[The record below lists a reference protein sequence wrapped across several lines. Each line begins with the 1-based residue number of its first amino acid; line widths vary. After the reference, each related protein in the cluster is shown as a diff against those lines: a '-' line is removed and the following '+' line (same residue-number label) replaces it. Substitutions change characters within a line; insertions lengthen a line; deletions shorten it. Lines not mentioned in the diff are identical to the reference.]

1 MATEEWALAM
11 IPRPVKAVLML
22 YPIKDAGETYRHE
35 EADRIREAG
44 QTVDPKLYYSKQT
57 IGAQRGGRAARPGVE
72 ASCSAALRTEL
83 TRDRRQPRLHRVQCW
98 LHANAMLRLSALTSV
113 HPAAGNAC
121 GTIGILHAVANL
133 STYTGG
139 EVALAPDSF
148 FDKFV
153 KATLEATPE
162 ERAEALEKDDSIDE
176 SHAAVAQQGQSEV
189 VDDTYNHFIAFVAK
203 GGHLYEMDGR
213 KEFPINHGPTSEET
227 LLEVRDRLQYSCRC
241 RRKACRACVAA
252 ESQRICTHWPAQ
264 PLSPARCVRTRAPC
278 RTP

>member
-1 MATEEWALAM
+1 M
-11 IPRPVKAVLML
+11 
-22 YPIKDAGETYRHE
+22 Y
-35 EADRIREAG
+35 
-44 QTVDPKLYYSKQT
+44 
-57 IGAQRGGRAARPGVE
+57 
-72 ASCSAALRTEL
+72 
-83 TRDRRQPRLHRVQCW
+83 
-98 LHANAMLRLSALTSV
+98 NACGTPMSSFPLLW
-113 HPAAGNAC
+113 PAAGNAC

-227 LLEVRDRLQYSCRC
+227 LLEVRARL
-241 RRKACRACVAA
+241 RRTAAVAA
-252 ESQRICTHWPAQ
+252 GGAAAAASQHSRVASAPPNSC
-264 PLSPARCVRTRAPC
+264 SPALSRSLPRALQDSVKVVQAYMDRDPGEL
-278 RTP
+278 RFTMVALAPPAPAEEE

>member
-1 MATEEWALAM
+1 MNAYAEKLGFPTDKFQFHDVMATEEWALAM

-57 IGAQRGGRAARPGVE
+57 I
-72 ASCSAALRTEL
+72 
-83 TRDRRQPRLHRVQCW
+83 
-98 LHANAMLRLSALTSV
+98 
-113 HPAAGNAC
+113 GNAC

-227 LLEVRDRLQYSCRC
+227 LLEDAVKVVQAYMDRDPGELRFTM
-241 RRKACRACVAA
+241 VALAPPAPA
-252 ESQRICTHWPAQ
+252 EEE
-264 PLSPARCVRTRAPC
+264 
-278 RTP
+278 

>member
-1 MATEEWALAM
+1 MFAARRCNAARASALAFV
-11 IPRPVKAVLML
+11 R
-22 YPIKDAGETYRHE
+22 
-35 EADRIREAG
+35 
-44 QTVDPKLYYSKQT
+44 
-57 IGAQRGGRAARPGVE
+57 
-72 ASCSAALRTEL
+72 
-83 TRDRRQPRLHRVQCW
+83 
-98 LHANAMLRLSALTSV
+98 
-113 HPAAGNAC
+113 PAAGNAC

-133 STYTGG
+133 STHTGG

-227 LLEVRDRLQYSCRC
+227 LLEVRARIQSSCRC
-241 RRKACRACVAA
+241 YRRPAARVRPESHSATASHRPRPTLGPRSTSFAPTCPAGRCEGRAAVHV
-252 ESQRICTHWPAQ
+252 S
-264 PLSPARCVRTRAPC
+264 
-278 RTP
+278 